1 MGKNKN
7 KNTNQTASPEAEAK
21 RVMLHAKSNNV
32 DVFSSTV
39 DLGEKGEDML
49 KCLSAIH
56 QEMGSLSV
64 ILISAGEKQVL
75 VGCLSVKSD
84 IKVDDWVA
92 SAVECI
98 PKSDQANTEVEV
110 EEKEKFKVLGV
121 FVGGEG
127 FPIKEKESALA
138 NSFSY
143 LKKNNL
149 VPDDESSDDE
159 MAFNLNNIDEQE
171 PVQEAVT
178 EGQEAVIEPVQEAVT
193 DPVQEASAQEVE
205 PEAVTEPAQEVEP
218 EAVTEAAQEV
228 EPEAV
233 TEAAQEVEPKAVT
246 EAAQEAPTQEQPEAV
261 TEPAQEGEQEAVTEP
276 VQEVTTQESEAPTQE
291 HPETTAQEAPVQE
304 NPAEEEPQVQEA
316 TPEQKPVEV
325 DASVEVESK

>member
-218 EAVTEAAQEV
+218 EAVTEAAQE
-228 EPEAV
+228 
-233 TEAAQEVEPKAVT
+233 
-246 EAAQEAPTQEQPEAV
+246 APTQEQPEAV